1 MIKPILTS
9 VDKLQALEQQHGW
22 SLTAASDSGGVTL
35 CYRNDLSLFLHPGAF
50 CNGGSEAP
58 NSPIS
63 LSYVGSD
70 SAASNTRPRPLTT
83 TKRFF
88 LQLLRAHVHG
98 AVQSQTA
105 VAALLQAIAAG
116 WGAALAV
123 AEAVRRLEQVCV
135 ADEAILSDE
144 RLAVDAF
151 VVLANLKTKVR
162 ARFVVE
168 VGGGCDDLV
177 AAVRVEAKV
186 CYGERY
192 DEAKMGEFLS
202 QYVGS
207 GLRAVDKM
215 GCWADGV
222 EDLKGRLLKR
232 GKKGERI

>member
-1 MIKPILTS
+1 M
-9 VDKLQALEQQHGW
+9 
-22 SLTAASDSGGVTL
+22 TL

-50 CNGGSEAP
+50 SNGGSSEVP

-70 SAASNTRPRPLTT
+70 ETASNTRPRPLTT

-98 AVQSQTA
+98 AAQSQTA
-105 VAALLQAIAAG
+105 VAALLRAVAAG
-116 WGAALAV
+116 WDAALAV

-135 ADEAILSDE
+135 TDEAILSDE
-144 RLAVDAF
+144 RLAVDALI
-151 VVLANLKTKVR
+151 VLAGLKTKVR
-162 ARFVVE
+162 ARFVIE
-168 VGGGCDDLV
+168 VGGGGDELV
-177 AAVRVEAKV
+177 AAVGVEAKV

-202 QYVGS
+202 QYVGT
-207 GLRAVDKM
+207 GLRTVDEM

>member
-1 MIKPILTS
+1 
-9 VDKLQALEQQHGW
+9 V
-22 SLTAASDSGGVTL
+22 LTAASAESGGVTL
-35 CYRNDLSLFLHPGAF
+35 CYRADLSLFLHPAAF
-50 CNGGSEAP
+50 SNGGGDAP

-63 LSYVGSD
+63 LSYVGD
-70 SAASNTRPRPLTT
+70 DETATNARPRPLTT

-88 LQLLRAHVHG
+88 LQLLRAHVHS
-98 AVQSQTA
+98 AAQSQTR
-105 VAALLQAIAAG
+105 VAALLKTVASG
-116 WGAALAV
+116 WDAALAV
-123 AEAVRRLEQVCV
+123 CEAVRRLEQGCV
-135 ADEAILSDE
+135 TEESILSDE
-144 RLAVDAF
+144 RMAVDAF
-151 VVLANLKTKVR
+151 IVLANLKTKVR

-168 VGGGCDDLV
+168 VGVGWDDIV

-207 GLRAVDKM
+207 GLRAVEEM

-222 EDLKGRLLKR
+222 EDLRGRLLKR